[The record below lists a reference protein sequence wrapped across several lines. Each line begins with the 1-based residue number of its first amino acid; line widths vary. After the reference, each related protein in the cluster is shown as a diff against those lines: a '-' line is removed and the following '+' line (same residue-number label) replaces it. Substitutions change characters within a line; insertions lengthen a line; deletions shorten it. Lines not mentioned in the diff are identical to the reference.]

1 MSGELVLAK
10 WGNSLSIRFPK
21 KVLNQL
27 GMKQDDRFE
36 YEVKDGEIIL
46 KPSKKEKLLE
56 KLFENYDSSQPYPCE
71 IVDKGG
77 AIGEE
82 LY

>member
-10 WGNSLSIRFPK
+10 WGNSLSIRLPK

-36 YEVKDGEIIL
+36 YEIKD
-46 KPSKKEKLLE
+46 
-56 KLFENYDSSQPYPCE
+56 
-71 IVDKGG
+71 
-77 AIGEE
+77 
-82 LY
+82 